1 MKYIYRDNGVHIC
14 SPEFFDVERTLDCG
28 QCFRFEKDEKGVFH
42 GVAFGK
48 YLRIETLENGDIFIP
63 SMSKNE
69 FEERFISYF
78 ALDMDY
84 GEIISAVSFDETV
97 KNSLTR
103 SSGIRVMNQEP
114 WETLCSFIISQN
126 NNIPRIKK
134 IVSSLCELCGD
145 TVEGCEM
152 KSFPT
157 AESVYAL
164 GIDGLAPIKSG
175 FRAKYIYSA
184 AESVIKGETDF
195 NALRDSDYA
204 SAKKQL
210 MKING
215 VGPKVADC
223 VLLFGLGFT
232 EAFPV
237 DVWIKRVIS
246 KYYGD
251 GFTPEYFGKYAGIAQ
266 QFLFYN
272 ERYITQQ

>member
-1 MKYIYRDNGVHIC
+1 MDFRYENGGVLID
-14 SPEFFDVERTLDCG
+14 SPLFFDVRRTLDCG
-28 QCFRFEKDEKGVFH
+28 QCFRFEEKEDGIFH

-48 YLRIETLENGDIFIP
+48 YIQIKTLEDGNVFIP
-63 SMSKNE
+63 NLTKKE
-69 FEERFISYF
+69 FEDRFMNFF
-78 ALDMDY
+78 ALDTDY
-84 GEIISAVSFDETV
+84 ESIVSSLSFDNTV
-97 KNSLTR
+97 KNALVN

-145 TVEGCEM
+145 EIEGCEM
-152 KSFPT
+152 KAFPT
-157 AESVYAL
+157 AEAVYSL
-164 GIDGLAPIKSG
+164 GIDGIAPIKSG
-175 FRAKYIYSA
+175 FRAKYIISA
-184 AESVIKGETDF
+184 AESVVRGETDF
-195 NALRDSDYA
+195 ESLRKMDYE

-210 MKING
+210 MKIKG

-223 VLLFGLGFT
+223 VLLFSLGFT
-232 EAFPV
+232 EAFPI
-237 DVWIKRVIS
+237 DVWIKKVVS

-272 ERYITQQ
+272 ERYIVQ

>member
-1 MKYIYRDNGVHIC
+1 MEYSYKNGGVQIC
-14 SPEFFDVERTLDCG
+14 SPQLFNVERTLDCG

-48 YLRIETLENGDIFIP
+48 YLRLEQLENGDIFIP
-63 SMSKNE
+63 NLSKTE
-69 FEERFISYF
+69 FEERFMSYF

-84 GEIISAVSFDETV
+84 ESIISSVSFDETV
-97 KNSLTR
+97 KNSLER
-103 SSGIRVMNQEP
+103 STGIRVMNQEP

-145 TVEGCEM
+145 DVEGCEM
-152 KSFPT
+152 KAFPT
-157 AESVYAL
+157 AEAVYSL
-164 GIDGLAPIKSG
+164 GVDGIAPIKSG
-175 FRAKYIYSA
+175 FRAKYIISA
-184 AESVIKGETDF
+184 AESVVKGETDF
-195 NALRDSDYA
+195 NALKKTDYS

-210 MKING
+210 MQIKG

-237 DVWIKRVIS
+237 DVWIKRVIE
-246 KYYGD
+246 KYYGSS
-251 GFTPEYFGKYAGIAQ
+251 FTPEYFGKYAGIAQ

-272 ERYITQQ
+272 ERYLTQQ